1 MLAFKLSFL
10 FLLHFC
16 FTTIPASHVPL
27 LLESTAISCGSS
39 DNLTAPNGRVWVG
52 DTASKSSTL
61 LQLSGKSTKSRAI
74 HRPPSLDA
82 VPYLTARIS
91 RHAFTYTFPVKP
103 GQKIIRLHFNP
114 VSYKGYSKSRA
125 FFTVKAGPYTLL
137 SSFNGSLTAG
147 ASGAGYFSRE
157 FCVNIE
163 ENEVLSITF
172 SPDQGNKGSD
182 DRYAFVNGIEIVCM
196 PAGLYFTPDGGLGP
210 SVVGQKY
217 RFYIDNSTALEMIQR
232 LNIGG
237 NSVASVEDGSMFRSW
252 DEDINHLPQD
262 GGPPIKRT
270 IPIKYTRAPSYIAP
284 KRVYQTA
291 RTMVP
296 QKNLSRQ
303 NLMWRIPVDLG
314 FRYLVRLHFS
324 ELELGITQ
332 SGEREFRIIMN
343 NQVAEDS
350 ADVIKWGGEHGVAV
364 YRDYVVLMEEDRME
378 GKHYLNIT
386 FQPKLVLS
394 GKETDGILNGLEI
407 FKLSNPDNNLASRRT
422 VEFVQS
428 SRPQKQEDKK
438 MLSFGSKNAVATALT
453 CIITLLNVTVY
464 YIRRLSETN
473 SSARNIPSLSSENFC
488 RQFSIDEI
496 RSTTNN
502 FSHEFLIGSGGYGR
516 VYKGSIDGGAKTVA
530 IKRLKSESR
539 QGEKEFWTEIKML
552 SRLRHEH
559 LVPLIGYCNEGQE
572 MILVYEYM
580 QRGTVADHLYKIA
593 RHGGCNPPLSWEQR
607 LKICIGAARGL
618 YFLHT
623 SRQRV
628 IHRDVKSSNILLDE
642 NWVAKISDFGL
653 SKMGAP
659 NESITHISTNV
670 KGTFGYLDPEYFLT
684 RKLTRKSDVY
694 AFGVVLFEMLS
705 GRPAVDIRLEEQ
717 QHSLAAWARYCIRKG
732 KVDKLIDCNL
742 MGQITPACL
751 KVFVGIA
758 GRCVDTHPHERPA
771 MADVV
776 IPLELAL
783 VLQQSPSSREQAEE
797 DEDINNVP
805 GSYSEQSD
813 GVFSF
818 DEASVNP
825 ANGGM
830 EQNVSKELSGT
841 APGTKET
848 YVLRNSKKDSTSNTT
863 TSSRWWWDPFGLVPR
878 SPRSPSK
885 AKASAIH
892 EGLRQ
897 FHIQEIRKAT
907 NNFQNSFIIGFGGS
921 DSVYKGLMD
930 GIPRNVAIRR
940 SSSKESRL
948 WMARELQSKMEMV
961 PPLKHA
967 HVVTLIGYC
976 NDEPELM
983 LVYEYMANGTLHDH
997 LCDPN
1002 KDPLPWKLRLQICI
1016 GVAQGLSYLQST
1028 VKQTNLHRNL
1038 KSTNILL
1045 DENWVAKVSDFG
1057 LFRRRGVNDAP
1068 AIVRGN
1074 WGFLDSDYIL
1084 DNKSTEKSYVFSF
1097 GLLLFEVLCATK
1109 ESTHWLDED
1118 QVSLAQWIKSGIRSK
1133 LSGYVDP
1140 CLAGKIAPECLKMF
1154 IETATKCLLDRGSE
1168 RPSMNDIV
1176 AGLDAALRQQE
1187 AADNDKG
1194 V

>member
-1 MLAFKLSFL
+1 MLVSKLSFL
-10 FLLHFC
+10 FLFLLHFY
-16 FTTIPASHVPL
+16 FTTISASHIPVL
-27 LLESTAISCGSS
+27 DNLAISSGSS
-39 DNLTAPNGRVWVG
+39 GILTASNGRVWVG
-52 DTASKSSTL
+52 DTGSKSSTL
-61 LQLSGKSTKSRAI
+61 LQLSGKSTKSRVNHHPAA
-74 HRPPSLDA
+74 SVDA

-91 RHAFTYTFPVKP
+91 HHHFTYTFPVKP

-114 VSYKGYSKSRA
+114 VSYKNFKKSRA
-125 FFTVKAGPYTLL
+125 FFSVKAGPYTLL
-137 SSFNGSLTAG
+137 SNFNGSLAAG
-147 ASGAGYFSRE
+147 ASGAGHFTRE

-163 ENEVLSITF
+163 EDELLSITF
-172 SPDQGNKGSD
+172 SPDQGNEGSSD

-196 PAGLYFTPDGGLGP
+196 PAGLYFTPDDGLGP
-210 SVVGQKY
+210 FVVGQKY
-217 RFYIDNSTALEMIQR
+217 RFFIDNSTALEMIQR

-237 NSVASVEDGSMFRSW
+237 NSIASVEDGGMFRSW
-252 DEDINHLPQD
+252 DEDLNHLPQN
-262 GGPPIKRT
+262 GSLVIKRV

-284 KRVYQTA
+284 KKVYQTA
-291 RTMVP
+291 RSMVP
-296 QKNLSRQ
+296 HTNLRRR
-303 NLMWRIPVDLG
+303 NLMWKIPVDLG
-314 FRYLVRLHFS
+314 FRYLIRLHFS

-332 SGEREFRIIMN
+332 CGEREFRIIIN
-343 NQVAEDS
+343 NQVAEDN
-350 ADVIKWGGEHGVAV
+350 ADVIKWGAEHGVAV
-364 YRDYVVLMEEDRME
+364 YRDYVVLMEGDRME
-378 GKHYLNIT
+378 GKRYLNIT

-394 GKETDGILNGLEI
+394 GKETDGILNGMEI
-407 FKLSNPDNNLASRRT
+407 FKLSNPDNNLASMRT
-422 VEFVQS
+422 IEFVRS
-428 SRPQKQEDKK
+428 SRSQKQEDKK
-438 MLSFGSKNAVATALT
+438 ILSFGRKNAVATALT
-453 CIITLLNVTVY
+453 VIITLLNVTVY
-464 YIRRLSETN
+464 YIRRLSET
-473 SSARNIPSLSSENFC
+473 SARNLRSSSSEKFC
-488 RQFSIDEI
+488 RLFSIHEI
-496 RSTTNN
+496 RSATND

-516 VYKGSIDGGAKTVA
+516 VYKGSIDGGATTVA

-580 QRGTVADHLYKIA
+580 PKGTVADHLYKIG
-593 RHGGCNPPLSWEQR
+593 RHGGCAPPLSWEQR

-659 NESITHISTNV
+659 NESITHMSTNV

-694 AFGVVLFEMLS
+694 AFGVVLFEVLS
-705 GRPAVDIRLEEQ
+705 GRPAVDLRLEEE

-732 KVDKLIDCNL
+732 KVDNLIDRNL
-742 MGQITPACL
+742 IGQISPACL

-783 VLQQSPSSREQAEE
+783 VLQQSPGSTEQAEE
-797 DEDINNVP
+797 DDDINNVAR
-805 GSYSEQSD
+805 SSSEQSD
-813 GVFSF
+813 GVFSL
-818 DEASVNP
+818 DELSVNP
-825 ANGGM
+825 SNGGM
-830 EQNVSKELSGT
+830 EQNVSKELSGA

-848 YVLRNSKKDSTSNTT
+848 YVLKNSKKDNSSNNA

-878 SPRSPSK
+878 SPSK
-885 AKASAIH
+885 TKASALH

-907 NNFQNSFIIGFGGS
+907 NNFQNSFIVGFGGL
-921 DSVYKGLMD
+921 DSVYKGLVD
-930 GIPRNVAIRR
+930 DIPRIVAVRR
-940 SSSKESRL
+940 SSSRESRL
-948 WMARELQSKMEMV
+948 SMARELQSKMEMV
-961 PPLKHA
+961 PSLRHA

-983 LVYEYMANGTLHDH
+983 LVYEYMANGSLHDH

-1002 KDPLPWKLRLQICI
+1002 KDPLPWKRRLQICI
-1016 GVAQGLSYLQST
+1016 GAARGLSHLQST
-1028 VKQTNLHRNL
+1028 VKLTNLHRNL

-1057 LFRRRGVNDAP
+1057 LSRRRGVSGAHT
-1068 AIVRGN
+1068 IVRGDL
-1074 WGFLDSDYIL
+1074 GSLDSDYIL
-1084 DNKSTEKSYVFSF
+1084 DDRLTEKSYVFSF

-1118 QVSLAQWIKSGIRSK
+1118 HVSLAQWIKSGIRNN
-1133 LSGYVDP
+1133 LSGSNIDP
-1140 CLAGKIAPECLKMF
+1140 YLAGKIAPECCRIF
-1154 IETATKCLLDRGSE
+1154 AETAIKCLLDKGSE

-1176 AGLDAALRQQE
+1176 ASLEAALKLQE
-1187 AADNDKG
+1187 ASDNDEG